1 MVSTWIL
8 TAVTTQLR
16 IVFFCCTNCTSG
28 VCCAC
33 AHLSAG
39 LRWWG
44 WSRYVGGS
52 HCIHCLKQLLYVGR
66 MEEWRSRPCWTATG
80 LWHSSVISSIM
91 LSLKIKKEMVRLVL
105 PCHFPPSTCPLCI
118 QWVFP
123 DIMGFRPSN
132 IVRQDII
139 TKWKRRS
146 SYATD
151 CPDQ

>member
-1 MVSTWIL
+1 MVSIWII
-8 TAVTTQLR
+8 TAVTTQLGL
-16 IVFFCCTNCTSG
+16 VFFCCTNCACC

-39 LRWWG
+39 PRWWG
-44 WSRYVGGS
+44 WSRYVGRS
-52 HCIHCLKQLLYVGR
+52 PCLKQLLYVGR

-105 PCHFPPSTCPLCI
+105 PCHFSPSMCLLCI

-123 DIMGFRPSN
+123 DIMGLRPSN
-132 IVRQDII
+132 IVLR
-139 TKWKRRS
+139 KLKKRNARELILIPHK
-146 SYATD
+146 
-151 CPDQ
+151 PDPNY

>member
-105 PCHFPPSTCPLCI
+105 PCHFPPSMCLLCY
-118 QWVFP
+118 VFNECSQTLWACALQ
-123 DIMGFRPSN
+123 ILF
-132 IVRQDII
+132 QE
-139 TKWKRRS
+139 KWRKGKLKK
-146 SYATD
+146 
-151 CPDQ
+151 